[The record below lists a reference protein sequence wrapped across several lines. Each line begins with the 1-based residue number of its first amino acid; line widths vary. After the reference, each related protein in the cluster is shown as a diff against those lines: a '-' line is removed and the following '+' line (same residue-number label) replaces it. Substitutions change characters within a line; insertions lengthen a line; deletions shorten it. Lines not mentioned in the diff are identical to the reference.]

1 MIYKKIYSNSRD
13 EYIINISVLEH
24 IIDDYYNMILE
35 KDVQRVRKKYNLD
48 PESKVNSIIAFEKQ
62 VNELITKSSVD
73 IIKMLTPRIRKCL
86 GKRFSDNSLALII
99 INRIKQNA
107 F

>member
-1 MIYKKIYSNSRD
+1 MYSNSRD
-13 EYIINISVLEH
+13 EYIVTISILEQV
-24 IIDDYYNMILE
+24 IDDYYNMVLE
-35 KDVQRVRKKYNLD
+35 KDVQRIRKNYNLD

-62 VNELITKSSVD
+62 VNELISKASVA
-73 IIKMLTPRIRKCL
+73 IMKMLTSRTRKCL
-86 GKRFSDNSLALII
+86 KKRFSSNSLALLI

>member
-35 KDVQRVRKKYNLD
+35 KDVQRVRKNYNLD

-62 VNELITKSSVD
+62 VNELVSKASVD
-73 IIKMLTPRIRKCL
+73 IMKMLTPRTAKCL
-86 GKRFSDNSLALII
+86 KKRFSSNSLALLI
-99 INRIKQNA
+99 INRIKQKA